1 MLTAQEQNIIQALK
15 QRDLNS
21 FDTLDNLLAM
31 AINVTNRDPE
41 NREYAFSITKFVKA
55 KAQQNLM
62 KDPQL
67 YEQLYWK
74 SLLFE
79 APYLFDSYMLYLEKD
94 RQPYQRFYQPR
105 RKQLL
110 KHGLID
116 ALQDLADGKLK
127 MLSIS
132 VPPGCGKTTL
142 EKFFVSW
149 IMGKYPDDYN
159 IFFSHSG
166 DITRM
171 FYDSV
176 LDITTNGVEYKW
188 ANIFPNVILEGTNA
202 KAETINFNKYKPFA
216 NLQCSSLNSNN
227 SGKIRASKFIF
238 CDDLIGKLE
247 QALNRNQLDKIW
259 QTYAVDLRQ
268 RKLNK
273 EVRELIIGTRWSVHD
288 HIGRLERMYEG
299 DPQVKFIA
307 VPDIDPETG
316 ESNFD
321 YTYNGMS
328 VEFFNDQ
335 AKLMDEIS
343 YQCLYK
349 NKPIERE
356 GLLYDETT
364 LRRYHELPQKEPEE
378 IVGQCDTK
386 AKGTDFMFMPIF
398 YRYGQDY
405 YLVDCVCSN
414 SADYE
419 VQYESLA
426 NAIVNY
432 GVQSV
437 EFESN
442 AGGDRVAKEVNKR
455 VLDKGWV
462 CNITDKPTEKN
473 KEAKIYQ
480 CAAWI
485 KSHILFRSKDDYA
498 PKSDYAKMMEFL
510 LCYSIL
516 GKNEHDD
523 VPDCLANFAL
533 CKTALNQG
541 ARVEVIS
548 NPFRS
553 MYGGNQGW
561 W

>member
-94 RQPYQRFYQPR
+94 RQPQDRFYLPKR
-105 RKQLL
+105 DILN
-110 KHGLID
+110 KHGLIQ
-116 ALQDLADGKLK
+116 ALQDLEDDKLDIV
-127 MLSIS
+127 SIS
-132 VPPGCGKTTL
+132 MPPGTQKTTL
-142 EKFFVSW
+142 EKFFTSW
-149 IMGKYPDDYN
+149 VIGRHPDDYSL
-159 IFFSHSG
+159 FFSHSG

-171 FYDSV
+171 FYDGV

-188 ANIFPNVILEGTNA
+188 ANIFPNVMLESTNA

-216 NLQCSSLNSNN
+216 NLQCSSVGSKNA
-227 SGKIRASKFIF
+227 GKVRCNRYLL
-238 CDDLIGKLE
+238 CDDLIGGIE
-247 QALNRNQLDKIW
+247 EALNRNRLDKLW
-259 QTYAVDLRQ
+259 QTYSVDARQ
-268 RKLNK
+268 RKLNGQVK
-273 EVRELIIGTRWSVHD
+273 EIHIATRWSVHD
-288 HIGRLERMYEG
+288 VIGRLQRAYEG
-299 DPQVKFIA
+299 NPRAKFIA
-307 VPDIDPETG
+307 IPDIDPETG
-316 ESNFD
+316 ESNFN
-321 YTYNGMS
+321 YKYNGMTTQ
-328 VEFFNDQ
+328 FFNDQ
-335 AKLMDEIS
+335 ALLMDEIS

-356 GLLYDETT
+356 GLLFEEST
-364 LRRYHELPQKEPEE
+364 LRRYHELPQREPDE
-378 IVGQCDTK
+378 IIGQCDTK
-386 AKGTDFMFMPIF
+386 AKGTDFMVMPIF
-398 YRYGQDY
+398 YRYDQDY
-405 YLVDCVCSN
+405 YLVDCVCNN

-419 VQYESLA
+419 TQYESLA

-432 GVQSV
+432 AVQSV

-442 AGGDRVAKEVNKR
+442 AGGDRVAREVNKR

-462 CNITDKPTEKN
+462 CNITDKPTETN
-473 KEAKIYQ
+473 KEARIYQ
-480 CAAWI
+480 CSAWI
-485 KSHILFRSKDDYA
+485 KAHMLFKTKDDYA
-498 PKSDYAKMMEFL
+498 PKSDYAKMLELL
-510 LCYSIL
+510 LCYSIA

-533 CKTALNQG
+533 RKTAINQG

-553 MYGGNQGW
+553 MYGGSPGW